1 MAAFAVLAVSCGKET
16 VQDVPEQKE
25 DNSGDVHAVSKV
37 FGASA
42 GVTKTAV
49 GNLVDG
55 VRAITWVKDDP
66 IDIFWNG
73 GSVSASASSSGAT
86 TTFPAE
92 VGESPAYWAV
102 YPSGAGSAAE
112 NGVTVTIPSTQDVSK
127 GFGSAHY
134 AAAVAVGD
142 NFEFMNVCSWLR
154 FTVSDP
160 SVKRVLIRGNGEQN
174 LAGKVTVTFN
184 ADGSIASTA
193 VSGGNSRLIVD
204 VDGEGEYYAAV
215 LPGINLE
222 NGVGFRF
229 YTAHETASEKAI
241 KTGVFSPKAL
251 RVESG
256 AIKNLGDITS
266 RIVTD
271 WYISPEGS
279 GTKDGRSEANA
290 AAGVEFLRSRL
301 AQDMTT
307 DKTKNGIAKGY
318 GCIDVTIH
326 AAPGE
331 YDFKDG
337 EIRVA
342 WPGHTSAVGTSI
354 VGGAG
359 EPTVFMNT
367 GNSRFFRVGQ
377 NADLNFSGI
386 RFTGGN
392 PGSGTG
398 GAICLDDATA
408 SLELEDCVLDGNA
421 ANLGGAIGISSG
433 SSIDISGC
441 TIKGNSASDT
451 GAGIYVGGASTLK
464 INRTEISGNTS
475 NNYAG
480 GVCVKAAAKLYMNAC
495 SIFGNS
501 NTTTNKDTRWGP
513 AVFVASGNAADLCM
527 NNCTVGEHSTASSA
541 NDTCTDIQGGNLVF
555 SNSTMIAST
564 VAGMFRM
571 HTGAGNGT
579 YVNSVIVNKKIS
591 LDSKNNPINK
601 SINYN
606 SKSGAFVSK
615 YVISGTP
622 QNKYK
627 PTAEIDK
634 ADVTY
639 ADLGSPAFDGAAGV
653 YRWNGNLSG
662 CPAAPAPDVAAG
674 LIKTANEDFY
684 NWLESIGALDVDQ
697 LGNSRTVNRQGSY
710 CGN

>member
-1 MAAFAVLAVSCGKET
+1 MAAFAVLAVSCGKEI
-16 VQDVPEQKE
+16 VRDVPEQ
-25 DNSGDVHAVSKV
+25 DGDKPGNARTVSKV
-37 FGASA
+37 FGAYA
-42 GVTKTAV
+42 GTTKTAV
-49 GNLVDG
+49 GDLVDG
-55 VRAITWVKDDP
+55 VRTITWVKDDP

-73 GSVSASASSSGAT
+73 GSVSASASSSGAS
-86 TTFPAE
+86 TTFSADVE
-92 VGESPAYWAV
+92 ESPAYWAV

-251 RVESG
+251 KVDAG

-279 GTKDGRSEANA
+279 GTKDGMSEANA

-307 DKTKNGIAKGY
+307 DKTKNGLAKGY

-337 EIRVA
+337 EISVA
-342 WPGHTSAVGTSI
+342 WPGHTSVVGTSI
-354 VGGAG
+354 VGAG
-359 EPTVFMNT
+359 ETTVFMNT
-367 GNSRFFRVGQ
+367 GNSRLFKVGQ
-377 NADLNFSGI
+377 NADLSFSGI

-392 PGSGTG
+392 PGSGIG
-398 GAICLDDATA
+398 GAICLDHATA

-464 INRTEISGNTS
+464 IAGTEISGNES
-475 NNYAG
+475 LNYAG
-480 GVCVKAAAKLYMNAC
+480 GICVKAAAKLYMNAC
-495 SIFGNS
+495 AIFGNS
-501 NTTTNKDTRWGP
+501 NTTATSGSRWGP
-513 AVFVASGNAADLCM
+513 AIFVESGKAAELCM
-527 NNCTVGEHSTASSA
+527 NNCTVGEHSTASSV

-555 SNSTMIAST
+555 SNSTMIAYSF
-564 VAGMFRM
+564 AGMFRM
-571 HTGAGNGT
+571 HTGSGNGT
-579 YVNSVIVNKKIS
+579 YINSVIVNRQG
-591 LDSKNNPINK
+591 K

-606 SKSGAFVSK
+606 SKSGTFVSQ

-622 QNKYK
+622 QNKYA

-634 ADVTY
+634 ANVTY
-639 ADLGSPAFDGAAGV
+639 ADLGSPAFDDADGV
-653 YRWNGNLSG
+653 YRWDGNLSG
-662 CPAAPAPDVAAG
+662 CPAAPSPDTAAE
-674 LIKTANEDFY
+674 LIRTADADFHA
-684 NWLESIGALDVDQ
+684 WLQSIGALEVDQ
-697 LGNSRTVNRQGSY
+697 LGNSRAVNRQGSY

>member
-1 MAAFAVLAVSCGKET
+1 MAAFAVLAVSCGKEI
-16 VQDVPEQKE
+16 VRDVPEQ
-25 DNSGDVHAVSKV
+25 DGDRPGDARTVSKV

-42 GVTKTAV
+42 GATKTAV
-49 GNLVDG
+49 GDLVDG
-55 VRAITWVKDDP
+55 VRTITWVKDDP

-73 GSVSASASSSGAT
+73 GSVSASASSSGAS
-86 TTFPAE
+86 TTFSAE

-142 NFEFMNVCSWLR
+142 NFGFMNVCSWLR

-229 YTAHETASEKAI
+229 YTAHETAPEKAI

-251 RVESG
+251 KVDAG

-279 GTKDGRSEANA
+279 GTKDGMSEANA

-307 DKTKNGIAKGY
+307 DKTKNGLAKGY

-337 EIRVA
+337 EISVA
-342 WPGHTSAVGTSI
+342 WPGHTSVVGTSI
-354 VGGAG
+354 VGAG
-359 EPTVFMNT
+359 ETTVFMNT
-367 GNSRFFRVGQ
+367 GNSRLFKVGQ
-377 NADLNFSGI
+377 NADLSFSGI

-398 GAICLDDATA
+398 GAICLDHATA

-441 TIKGNSASDT
+441 TIKGNRASDT

-464 INRTEISGNTS
+464 IAGTEISGNES

-480 GVCVKAAAKLYMNAC
+480 GICVKAAAKLYMNAC
-495 SIFGNS
+495 AIFGNS
-501 NTTTNKDTRWGP
+501 NTTAIGGSRWGP
-513 AVFVASGNAADLCM
+513 AVFVESGKAADLCM
-527 NNCTVGEHSTASSA
+527 NNCTVGEHSTAA
-541 NDTCTDIQGGNLVF
+541 TNTDTYDTCVDVQGGNLVF
-555 SNSTMIAST
+555 ANSTMIANSF
-564 VAGMFRM
+564 AGMFRV
-571 HTGAGNGT
+571 HDTAGNGT
-579 YVNSVIVNKKIS
+579 YINSVIVNKKG
-591 LDSKNNPINK
+591 N

-606 SKSGAFVSK
+606 SNSGTCVSK
-615 YVISGTP
+615 YVISGKP
-622 QNKYK
+622 QPGKRYN
-627 PTAEIDK
+627 PTADIDK
-634 ADVTY
+634 ANVTY
-639 ADLGSPAFDGAAGV
+639 ADLGSPAFDDADGV

-662 CPAAPAPDVAAG
+662 CPAAPSPDTAAE
-674 LIKTANEDFY
+674 LIRTADADFHA
-684 NWLESIGALDVDQ
+684 WLESIGALEVDQ
-697 LGNSRTVNRQGSY
+697 LGNSRAVNRQGSY